1 MDNELGIVGY
11 GKLRKGEK
19 TIGSII
25 FSSLVVL
32 IICLLMVTT
41 VSFSVNANI
50 FYYIVAYVISFISC
64 YIFALIKIKINENN
78 KRDYLYVYFKDK
90 NKKEKFF
97 YSSYYYLEE
106 SVNFILENKIE
117 PIDNDDYYLVRFIIN
132 KEEVY
137 LYNKLKNKYE
147 TISI

>member
-1 MDNELGIVGY
+1 MDNKLGIVGY
-11 GKLRKGEK
+11 GKLKEGEK

-25 FSSLVVL
+25 FSSLVLL
-32 IICLLMVTT
+32 IICFLMVTT
-41 VSFSVNANI
+41 VSFSINANI

-64 YIFALIKIKINENN
+64 YIFTLIKIKINENN
-78 KRDYLYVYFKDK
+78 KKDYLYIYFKDK

-97 YSSYYYLEE
+97 YSSYYLEE

-117 PIDNDDYYLVRFIIN
+117 PIDNDDYYLVRFIIY
-132 KEEVY
+132 EEVVP

-147 TISI
+147 IISI

>member
-1 MDNELGIVGY
+1 MDNKLGIVGY
-11 GKLRKGEK
+11 GKLKEGEK

-25 FSSLVVL
+25 FSSLVLL
-32 IICLLMVTT
+32 IICFLMVTT

-64 YIFALIKIKINENN
+64 YIFTLIKIKINENN
-78 KRDYLYVYFKDK
+78 KKDYLYIYFKDK

-97 YSSYYYLEE
+97 YSSYYLEE

-117 PIDNDDYYLVRFIIN
+117 PIDNDDYYLVRFIIY
-132 KEEVY
+132 EEVVPI
-137 LYNKLKNKYE
+137 YNKLKNKYE

>member
-1 MDNELGIVGY
+1 MDNKLGIVGY
-11 GKLRKGEK
+11 GKLKEGEK
-19 TIGSII
+19 TIGSIL
-25 FSSLVVL
+25 FSSLVLL
-32 IICLLMVTT
+32 IICFLMVTT

-64 YIFALIKIKINENN
+64 YIFTLIKIKINENN
-78 KRDYLYVYFKDK
+78 KKDYLYIYFKDK

-97 YSSYYYLEE
+97 YSSYYLEE

-117 PIDNDDYYLVRFIIN
+117 PIDNDDYYLVRFIIY
-132 KEEVY
+132 EEVVP

>member
-1 MDNELGIVGY
+1 MDNKLGIVGY
-11 GKLRKGEK
+11 GKLKEGEK

-25 FSSLVVL
+25 FSSLVLL
-32 IICLLMVTT
+32 IICFLMVTT

-64 YIFALIKIKINENN
+64 YIFTLIKIKINENN
-78 KRDYLYVYFKDK
+78 KKDYLYIYFKDK

-97 YSSYYYLEE
+97 YSSYYLEE

-117 PIDNDDYYLVRFIIN
+117 PIDDDDYYLVRFIIDE
-132 KEEVY
+132 KVFH